1 MPIPFVIFTGS
12 SARDHVTFCL
22 VPIVHTVPVTGDVI
36 VGSHTSR
43 GVSIIGPAN
52 ANCVRLTSSPKTK
65 SIAVESDLKYMLEVV
80 KEVVLEVVQ
89 EVVGLIEGKVV
100 CVFDAGYH

>member
-1 MPIPFVIFTGS
+1 MPIPFVILTGS

-43 GVSIIGPAN
+43 DVSTIGPAD
-52 ANCVRLTSSPKTK
+52 ANWVRLTTSPKTK
-65 SIAVESDLKYMLEVV
+65 SIAVERDLEYMLEVV
-80 KEVVLEVVQ
+80 
-89 EVVGLIEGKVV
+89 
-100 CVFDAGYH
+100 